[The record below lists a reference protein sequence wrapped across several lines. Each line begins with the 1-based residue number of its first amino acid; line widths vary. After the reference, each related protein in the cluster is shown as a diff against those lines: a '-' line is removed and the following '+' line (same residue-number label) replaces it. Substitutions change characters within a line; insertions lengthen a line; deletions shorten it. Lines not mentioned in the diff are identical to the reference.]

1 MHSCMSQAQETL
13 PDTVP
18 GFAEMEEEEQLL
30 MKRKQELE
38 KLEREIAVCEAQVAE
53 ETTRCYR
60 FEEAHD
66 AYVTQVEKTKD
77 LKRQLALLGE
87 KVHRATEA
95 ACTSEGCSPETQ
107 ELLNQEADNLIAEQD
122 RLLYQLKASEKAER
136 DKHAALQQARDEA
149 TDVLKAEKTAAAT
162 LPKEDLELLNQLEKQ
177 AQIRALRSDALE
189 NAKAAN
195 EAKQEEERAKKE
207 EEQKRLDQERAKKK
221 EEEKMEAER
230 LEALR
235 KAKEREDALRKAKEE
250 EQKKKEAE
258 RVARELEVKKKAA
271 EAEAQA
277 LRIAA
282 EKKAQEDQKK
292 AAEAE
297 ALRMAAEKEEEK
309 KKTEQAEA
317 LRKAQEEKKNMMEA
331 KRLAHELARK
341 KIEEE
346 LQKKAQELDALK
358 KQQEEENQKLLD
370 EELSGEDA
378 ALQRELLKHAN
389 IQRDLR
395 LQEEAAKARLE
406 KEKEKAKFRAEQ
418 DKLREEKSVFENKVS
433 KLMESLS
440 ISREDAEGLL
450 KLQEMQK
457 QNNGTSPGASD
468 GKESHQNA
476 KRKIELEDIEA
487 RTAKAKLKLEM
498 TREREAEMKL
508 RSGAR
513 PLEEI
518 EPPNMD
524 GEGPP
529 KMPRR
534 LSPW

>member
-1 MHSCMSQAQETL
+1 MSQAQETL

-149 TDVLKAEKTAAAT
+149 TNVLKAEKTAAAT
-162 LPKEDLELLNQLEKQ
+162 LPKEDLELLNQLDKQ

-189 NAKAAN
+189 KAA
-195 EAKQEEERAKKE
+195 EAKQEERAKKE

-221 EEEKMEAER
+221 EEEEKMEAER

-235 KAKEREDALRKAKEE
+235 KAKEREDALRKAREE

-258 RVARELEVKKKAA
+258 RVAQELEVKKKAA

-282 EKKAQEDQKK
+282 EKKAQEDKK

-297 ALRMAAEKEEEK
+297 ALRMAAEKEEV
-309 KKTEQAEA
+309 
-317 LRKAQEEKKNMMEA
+317 
-331 KRLAHELARK
+331 
-341 KIEEE
+341 
-346 LQKKAQELDALK
+346 
-358 KQQEEENQKLLD
+358 EN
-370 EELSGEDA
+370 GC
-378 ALQRELLKHAN
+378 RE
-389 IQRDLR
+389 RR
-395 LQEEAAKARLE
+395 RE
-406 KEKEKAKFRAEQ
+406 KE
-418 DKLREEKSVFENKVS
+418 S
-433 KLMESLS
+433 
-440 ISREDAEGLL
+440 
-450 KLQEMQK
+450 
-457 QNNGTSPGASD
+457 
-468 GKESHQNA
+468 
-476 KRKIELEDIEA
+476 
-487 RTAKAKLKLEM
+487 
-498 TREREAEMKL
+498 
-508 RSGAR
+508 
-513 PLEEI
+513 
-518 EPPNMD
+518 
-524 GEGPP
+524 
-529 KMPRR
+529 
-534 LSPW
+534 

>member
-1 MHSCMSQAQETL
+1 MSQAQETL

-149 TDVLKAEKTAAAT
+149 TNVLKAEKTAAAT

-221 EEEKMEAER
+221 EEEEKMEAE

-235 KAKEREDALRKAKEE
+235 KAKEREDALRKAREE

-282 EKKAQEDQKK
+282 EKKEQEDKKK

-297 ALRMAAEKEEEK
+297 ALRMAAEKEEQK

-341 KIEEE
+341 K
-346 LQKKAQELDALK
+346 
-358 KQQEEENQKLLD
+358 N
-370 EELSGEDA
+370 
-378 ALQRELLKHAN
+378 
-389 IQRDLR
+389 
-395 LQEEAAKARLE
+395 
-406 KEKEKAKFRAEQ
+406 
-418 DKLREEKSVFENKVS
+418 
-433 KLMESLS
+433 
-440 ISREDAEGLL
+440 
-450 KLQEMQK
+450 
-457 QNNGTSPGASD
+457 
-468 GKESHQNA
+468 
-476 KRKIELEDIEA
+476 
-487 RTAKAKLKLEM
+487 
-498 TREREAEMKL
+498 
-508 RSGAR
+508 
-513 PLEEI
+513 
-518 EPPNMD
+518 
-524 GEGPP
+524 
-529 KMPRR
+529 
-534 LSPW
+534 

>member
-1 MHSCMSQAQETL
+1 MSQAQETL

-149 TDVLKAEKTAAAT
+149 TNVLKAEKTAAAT

-189 NAKAAN
+189 KAA
-195 EAKQEEERAKKE
+195 EAKQEERAKKE

-221 EEEKMEAER
+221 EEEEKMEAE

-235 KAKEREDALRKAKEE
+235 KAKEREDALRKAREE

-282 EKKAQEDQKK
+282 EKKEQEDKKK

-297 ALRMAAEKEEEK
+297 ALRMAAEKEEQK

-346 LQKKAQELDALK
+346 LQKKARELDALK
-358 KQQEEENQKLLD
+358 KQQEEENQKLD
-370 EELSGEDA
+370 EEFSGEDA
-378 ALQRELLKHAN
+378 ALQRELLRHAN

-418 DKLREEKSVFENKVS
+418 EKLREEKSVVENKVS

-450 KLQEMQK
+450 MLQQMQK
-457 QNNGTSPGASD
+457 QNNGTSPGAFD
-468 GKESHQNA
+468 GKESDQNA

-513 PLEEI
+513 PLEESI

-534 LSPW
+534 LSP

>member
-297 ALRMAAEKEEEK
+297 ALRMA
-309 KKTEQAEA
+309 

-389 IQRDLR
+389 RQRDLR

-468 GKESHQNA
+468 GKESDQNA

-534 LSPW
+534 LSP

>member
-1 MHSCMSQAQETL
+1 MSQAQETL

-38 KLEREIAVCEAQVAE
+38 KLEREIADCEAQVAE

-162 LPKEDLELLNQLEKQ
+162 LPKEDRELLNQLDKQ

-189 NAKAAN
+189 KAA

-221 EEEKMEAER
+221 EEEEKMEAER

-235 KAKEREDALRKAKEE
+235 KAKEREDALRKAREE

-258 RVARELEVKKKAA
+258 RVAQELEVKKKAA

-282 EKKAQEDQKK
+282 EKKAQEDKK

-309 KKTEQAEA
+309 KKAEQAEA
-317 LRKAQEEKKNMMEA
+317 LRKAQEEKKKMMEA

-346 LQKKAQELDALK
+346 LQKKARELDALK
-358 KQQEEENQKLLD
+358 KQQEEENQKLD
-370 EELSGEDA
+370 EEFSGEDA
-378 ALQRELLKHAN
+378 ALQRELLRHAN

-406 KEKEKAKFRAEQ
+406 KEKEKAKFRADQE
-418 DKLREEKSVFENKVS
+418 KMWEEKSVFENKVS

-468 GKESHQNA
+468 GKESDQNA

-513 PLEEI
+513 PLEESI

-534 LSPW
+534 LSP

>member
-1 MHSCMSQAQETL
+1 MSQAQETL

-162 LPKEDLELLNQLEKQ
+162 LPKEDLELLNQLDKQ

-221 EEEKMEAER
+221 EEEEKMEAE

-235 KAKEREDALRKAKEE
+235 KAKEREDALRKAREE

-258 RVARELEVKKKAA
+258 RVAQELEVKKKAA

-282 EKKAQEDQKK
+282 EKKAQEDKK

-297 ALRMAAEKEEEK
+297 ALRMAAEKEEQK

-370 EELSGEDA
+370 EEFSGEDA

-406 KEKEKAKFRAEQ
+406 KEKEKAKFRADQE
-418 DKLREEKSVFENKVS
+418 KMREEKSVFENKVS

-440 ISREDAEGLL
+440 VSREDAEGLL

-457 QNNGTSPGASD
+457 QNNGTSPGAFD
-468 GKESHQNA
+468 GKESDQNA

-513 PLEEI
+513 PLEESI

-534 LSPW
+534 LSP

>member
-1 MHSCMSQAQETL
+1 MSQAQETL

-149 TDVLKAEKTAAAT
+149 TNVLKAEKTAAAT

-189 NAKAAN
+189 KAA
-195 EAKQEEERAKKE
+195 EAKQEERAKKE

-221 EEEKMEAER
+221 EEEEKMEAE

-235 KAKEREDALRKAKEE
+235 KAKEREDALRKAREE

-282 EKKAQEDQKK
+282 EKKAQEDKK

-297 ALRMAAEKEEEK
+297 ALRMAAEKEEQK

-370 EELSGEDA
+370 EEFSGEDA

-406 KEKEKAKFRAEQ
+406 KEKEKAKFRADQE
-418 DKLREEKSVFENKVS
+418 KMREEKSVFENKVS

-440 ISREDAEGLL
+440 VSREDAEGLL

-468 GKESHQNA
+468 GKESDQNA

-513 PLEEI
+513 PLEESI

-534 LSPW
+534 LSP